1 MLALVFIPALERKY
15 LETDEVCFCILNP
28 VCEIKLL
35 SLTVQNGQ
43 KTPGT
48 KSSLNLKYVSR
59 KTLETLISG
68 ERMARSTTCWEVR
81 TDKTQDGW
89 WCLKSKQDLGFHFE
103 YHNVRS
109 TAYCINGGYSSIK

>member
-1 MLALVFIPALERKY
+1 MLALLFITALERKY
-15 LETDEVCFCILNP
+15 LETDAVCFCILNP

-35 SLTVQNGQ
+35 FLTAQNGQ

-48 KSSLNLKYVSR
+48 KSSLNLMYVSR

-81 TDKTQDGW
+81 ADKMQDGW
-89 WCLKSKQDLGFHFE
+89 WCFKKQT
-103 YHNVRS
+103 RS
-109 TAYCINGGYSSIK
+109 GLPL